1 MQVKGMGQ
9 RKDQKGALSETK
21 FRDIPTWARDNLVLK
36 MLNEIGLN
44 LEVVYDKKYLHGICD
59 KPLIVISSRDKY
71 ISLRKS
77 SSKNVE

>member
-1 MQVKGMGQ
+1 MQVKGVSH

-59 KPLIVISSRDKY
+59 KPLIVISSRDKS
-71 ISLRKS
+71 ISLMKS
-77 SSKNVE
+77 RSKHVE